1 MSINAL
7 YCTDLQEEMED
18 MALDEEEEERSV
30 RNDAMAV
37 FKGHTGIVISI
48 QWGGSTLYLNV
59 VVSLPP
65 QSI

>member
-18 MALDEEEEERSV
+18 MALKEEEEERSV

-37 FKGHTGIVISI
+37 FKGHTGIVIST
-48 QWGGSTLYLNV
+48 Q
-59 VVSLPP
+59 
-65 QSI
+65 